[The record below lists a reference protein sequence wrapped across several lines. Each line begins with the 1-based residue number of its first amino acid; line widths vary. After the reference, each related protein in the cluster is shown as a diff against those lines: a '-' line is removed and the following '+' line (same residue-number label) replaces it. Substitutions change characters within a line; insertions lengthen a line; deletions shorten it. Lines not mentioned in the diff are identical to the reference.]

1 MKDFRNLL
9 SWRNYLRGL
18 HKGEDKQIINNFV
31 YTSNYIHTLEGQI
44 VELSI
49 EIDQLKKAVDDGR

>member
-9 SWRNYLRGL
+9 PWRNYLRGL
-18 HKGEDKQIINNFV
+18 RKGEDKQIINNFV

>member
-18 HKGEDKQIINNFV
+18 QKGEDKKIINNFV